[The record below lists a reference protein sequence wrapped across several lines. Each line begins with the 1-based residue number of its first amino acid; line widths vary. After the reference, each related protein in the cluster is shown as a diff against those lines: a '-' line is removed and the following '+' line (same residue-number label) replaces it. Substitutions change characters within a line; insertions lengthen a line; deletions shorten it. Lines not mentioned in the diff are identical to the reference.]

1 MKPLS
6 FVYVAID
13 DDNIQIATSDGLN
26 ELLLAVD
33 YHHGA
38 HEKFDNESTR
48 ISWNPFN
55 SKYPS
60 DYEGKLIYDC
70 PSYKDGGRETVVVKI
85 YSVEY
90 FIKQKDDDDTTT
102 ADREV
107 SKDF

>member
-1 MKPLS
+1 MKAS
-6 FVYVAID
+6 SAIYVAID
-13 DDNIQIATSDGLN
+13 DEFIPIASSNNLN

-70 PSYKDGGRETVVVKI
+70 PTYKDGGRETVAIKI

-90 FIKQKDDDDTTT
+90 FIKQENNDTGTTT
-102 ADREV
+102 TEV
-107 SKDF
+107 SQDF

>member
-13 DDNIQIATSDGLN
+13 DDNIPIATSDDIN

-38 HEKFDNESTR
+38 HEKFKNESTR
-48 ISWNPFN
+48 VSWEPFY

-60 DYEGKLIYDC
+60 EYEGKLTYDC
-70 PSYKDGGRETVVVKI
+70 HSYKDGGRETVQVRI
-85 YSVEY
+85 YTVDH
-90 FIKQKDDDDTTT
+90 FNKNKNDTGTTT
-102 ADREV
+102 AEV
-107 SKDF
+107 SQNF